1 METRETVIWSDGTRM
16 AADLYLPDGF
26 GAGDRRPAVVWVSGT
41 QGTRKGTPRQ
51 LGPIFAKNGY
61 VFLGFDYRGWG
72 DSESIVTT
80 LDPQPRIEASAET
93 TIRVRAHR
101 WQHNYT
107 DQTQDIRAAISYVA
121 GEPSVDPE
129 RIGIIGTSYGGGLAT
144 WVAGND
150 PRVKV
155 AVIQVGGVGRRG
167 AAYWQEAY
175 RLATRQARGETEPVP
190 FETGKSE
197 SFPKA
202 RYNNAKNIGFDNVQA
217 VQRINIP
224 FLALDADKD
233 EYGSN
238 TKWITD
244 ALRERGVPVEYHVLP
259 MTHYDVYRG
268 KFEEATQIELA
279 WFDRHLKATQAA
291 AAAGGKQ

>member
-121 GEPSVDPE
+121 GEPGVDAS
-129 RIGIIGTSYGGGLAT
+129 RIGLMGTSYGAGLVT
-144 WVAGND
+144 WMAGYD
-150 PRVKV
+150 PRVRA
-155 AVIQVGGVGRRG
+155 AVIQVGGVGRRN
-167 AAYWQEAY
+167 AAYIDAAY
-175 RLATRQARGETEPVP
+175 KLASQQARGETEPVP
-190 FETGKSE
+190 VDTGTSP

-202 RYNNAKNIGFDNVQA
+202 RYNNVKNLHFDNAEA
-217 VQRINIP
+217 VRRINIP
-224 FLALDADKD
+224 FLSLDADKD
-233 EYGSN
+233 EYGIN
-238 TKWITD
+238 TKWVID
-244 ALRERGVPVEYHVLP
+244 ALKERGVPCEYHVLS
-259 MTHYDVYRG
+259 MTHYEVYRQR
-268 KFEEATQIELA
+268 FEEATRIEMA
-279 WFDRHLKATQAA
+279 FFDRYLKEAPSR
-291 AAAGGKQ
+291 